1 MKIKQ
6 IKKGSLFERH
16 SQAIVP
22 ILIAITALLIY
33 SNTFSFPFHFDD
45 TSSITENDK
54 IRVLSNFL
62 DTSGTRYIGELSF
75 ALNYYFGEFNVFGY
89 HLVNIII
96 HIINGILIW
105 WLVNL
110 TFKTPVMQRQPVN
123 LQVSSLIALAASL
136 IFITHPIQ
144 TQAVTYIVQRFA
156 SLATLFYLL
165 SLVLFVRWRLSSGSG
180 YRAALYLFSLLSVV
194 LSMKTKE
201 MSFTLPFII
210 LLYEFFFF
218 RARLRKVYFLI
229 PYLLTLLIIPLS
241 IIGIGSHKPV
251 GDIVGGL
258 GEAARETEL
267 ISRGSY
273 LLTQFRVI
281 VTYIRL
287 LFLPV
292 NQNLDYDYPV
302 YHAFFIPGVFLSFL
316 FLLFLIGLG
325 VYLLIRSQRNGNG
338 YAPLIS
344 FGIFWFFITL
354 SVESSII
361 PIRDVIF
368 EHRLYLPAVGAV
380 IAFSSAMLY
389 GFEHWRGW
397 IGIGKGERVSS
408 FPAAV
413 VLLLI
418 IIVLLS
424 FATYQRN
431 LVWRDGITLWSDVVS
446 KSPLKARVH
455 YNLGINYYDSGILHK
470 AIEEYKTTIRLKH
483 NYAEIHNNLGV
494 IYARQGRMDEAIAE
508 FGIALRLESDLAK
521 APVSAHAYAHYNL
534 ALIYVRQER
543 VNEAIEE
550 FRTAAR
556 LEPGFVDAHYNLGL
570 AYEKLGFMDD
580 AEEEYIITVKLKP
593 GFSEAHNS
601 LGNSYARQGR
611 IDKAIEEYMIALKLK
626 PGYAKAHNNL
636 GLAYAKQGRLD
647 DAIEEFDIALR
658 LDPDYSNASYNIKL
672 AYQKKESGKR
682 GDR

>member
-1 MKIKQ
+1 MIK
-6 IKKGSLFERH
+6 EARYNH
-16 SQAIVP
+16 AIVP

-33 SNTFSFPFHFDD
+33 SNTFSSSFHFDD
-45 TSSITENDK
+45 VESIVKDSR

-75 ALNYYFGEFNVFGY
+75 ALNYYLGGLNVFGY
-89 HLVNIII
+89 HLVNIVI
-96 HIINGILIW
+96 HIIDGILIW

-110 TFKTPVMQRQPVN
+110 TFKTPVMQRLPVN

-180 YRAALYLFSLLSVV
+180 YRVALYLLSLFSVV

-201 MSFTLPFII
+201 ISFTLPFII

-218 RARLRKVYFLI
+218 RDRLRKVYFLI

-241 IIGIGSHKPV
+241 IIGIGSHKPL

-316 FLLFLIGLG
+316 FLLFLIGVG

-338 YAPLIS
+338 YALLIS

-380 IAFSSAMLY
+380 IAFSSAVLY
-389 GFEHWRGW
+389 GFERWRGR
-397 IGIGKGERVSS
+397 IGIGKGEGVSPLS
-408 FPAAV
+408 ATV

-418 IIVLLS
+418 IIVALS

-446 KSPLKARVH
+446 KSPLKARGYDGLGSAYLDHGRIDEAIKALRTALMLKPNYVNAH
-455 YNLGINYYDSGILHK
+455 YNLGVAYENIGRIDEALK
-470 AIEEYKTTIRLKH
+470 EYRTAVRLKP
-483 NYAEIHNNLGV
+483 NY
-494 IYARQGRMDEAIAE
+494 
-508 FGIALRLESDLAK
+508 
-521 APVSAHAYAHYNL
+521 
-534 ALIYVRQER
+534 
-543 VNEAIEE
+543 VN
-550 FRTAAR
+550 
-556 LEPGFVDAHYNLGL
+556 AHYNLGL
-570 AYEKLGFMDD
+570 AYEKL
-580 AEEEYIITVKLKP
+580 
-593 GFSEAHNS
+593 
-601 LGNSYARQGR
+601 RR
-611 IDKAIEEYMIALKLK
+611 IDDAIEEYRTAVRLK
-626 PGYAKAHNNL
+626 PDFVEAHNNL
-636 GLAYAKQGRLD
+636 GVTYAKQGRID
-647 DAIEEFDIALR
+647 EAIEEFNTALR
-658 LDPDYSNASYNIKL
+658 LKHDHANASYNLNL
-672 AYQKKESGKR
+672 AYQEKELKNR
-682 GDR
+682 IR